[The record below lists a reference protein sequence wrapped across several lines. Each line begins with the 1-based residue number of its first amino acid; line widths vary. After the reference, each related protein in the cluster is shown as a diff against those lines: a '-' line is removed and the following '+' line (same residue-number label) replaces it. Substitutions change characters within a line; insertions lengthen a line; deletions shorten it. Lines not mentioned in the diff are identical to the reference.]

1 MKLYQLQRIR
11 LFVDGGLSKERI
23 AKHFARE
30 LPGEEFEKAFA
41 QVMAERAPKLGA
53 AEVQAAPPVVRRKR
67 RDGEP
72 GRDL

>member
-41 QVMAERAPKLGA
+41 QVLAERAPKPA
-53 AEVQAAPPVVRRKR
+53 PEVQAAPPVVRRKK